1 MEQTK
6 IEIRGKYINLRNNF
20 SKKYIN
26 NISKSISNKL
36 FNLKEYK
43 NSKNIFI
50 YLSLDNEINTS
61 YIINKAKQDNKNI
74 YCPVL
79 TNKKREM
86 IFKKYVNDKS
96 LIKNK
101 YGILEPL
108 YEIEKIS
115 DEYTIVIVPAIV
127 YNKNKYRIGYGGGY
141 YDYFLKNNK
150 YMSSIGL
157 CFEQFICDFKEDIYD
172 EKVDILITEKNIY

>member
-6 IEIRGKYINLRNNF
+6 IKIRNKYINLRNNF

-26 NISKSISNKL
+26 SVSKSISNKL
-36 FNLKEYK
+36 FNLKKYK

-50 YLSLDNEINTS
+50 YLSLDKELNTS
-61 YIINKAKQDNKNI
+61 YIINRAKQDNKNI

-86 IFKKYVNDKS
+86 VFRKYVNDNS

-108 YEIEKIS
+108 NEIEKIK
-115 DEYTIVIVPAIV
+115 DKFTIVTDPATV

-141 YDYFLKNNK
+141 YDYFLKNNI

-157 CFEQFICDFKEDIYD
+157 CFEQFICDFNQDIYD
-172 EKVDILITEKNIY
+172 EKVDILITEKNVY

>member
-6 IEIRGKYINLRNNF
+6 IKIRNKYINLRNNF
-20 SKKYIN
+20 SKEYIN
-26 NISKSISNKL
+26 SVSKSISNKL
-36 FNLKEYK
+36 FNLKKYK

-50 YLSLDNEINTS
+50 YLSLDKELNTS
-61 YIINKAKQDNKNI
+61 YIINRAKQDNKNI

-86 IFKKYVNDKS
+86 VFRKYVNDNS

-108 YEIEKIS
+108 NEIEKIS
-115 DEYTIVIVPAIV
+115 DEQTIIIVPAIV

-141 YDYFLKNNK
+141 YDKYLKENI
-150 YMSSIGL
+150 YL
-157 CFEQFICDFKEDIYD
+157 CSVGICFDNFVIDFKEDNYD
-172 EKVDILITEKNIY
+172 KNVNIVITEKNIY

>member
-50 YLSLDNEINTS
+50 
-61 YIINKAKQDNKNI
+61 
-74 YCPVL
+74 
-79 TNKKREM
+79 
-86 IFKKYVNDKS
+86 
-96 LIKNK
+96 
-101 YGILEPL
+101 
-108 YEIEKIS
+108 
-115 DEYTIVIVPAIV
+115 
-127 YNKNKYRIGYGGGY
+127 
-141 YDYFLKNNK
+141 
-150 YMSSIGL
+150 
-157 CFEQFICDFKEDIYD
+157 
-172 EKVDILITEKNIY
+172 